1 MQQNLAIFKHSIEK
15 LGYHYIIILT
25 KAFLAEATILETIV
39 VKPNKVAKT
48 KRDDPVSNFVNKRPL
63 ASRVNRTV
71 DGRKDE
77 RQLTIFWT
85 QKSSS
90 VYNFNDILPKKKF
103 DTKAL
108 KSEIP

>member
-1 MQQNLAIFKHSIEK
+1 MRYKYGKILDIKV
-15 LGYHYIIILT
+15 HYKT

-39 VKPNKVAKT
+39 VMPNKVAKT

-103 DTKAL
+103 DTIAL